1 MKNRIKFTTLILS
14 GIFALI
20 CLLAS
25 CSGSANPDTPS
36 DGKTYYKVT
45 FDSDGGS
52 SVATQKVESGQTATK
67 PDAPTKT
74 DYDFEGWFL
83 GDTLYDFNTPVE
95 ANIKLKAK
103 WEIAIYTITFDSDG
117 GSDVDKKYVT
127 AGKTVEE
134 PDAPGKQGYGFYGWY
149 NGETEYDFSS
159 AVHSD
164 LTLKAKWGPV
174 KAKEVTNE
182 TIIKAIETLTE
193 SKVLKATG
201 EFSHELIRE
210 VNKALKALY
219 EEKPA
224 VLVSLDLSEVTGLTE
239 LESVPM
245 SSYYYNYYNNSFYE
259 CRNLESIILP
269 NILQTI
275 GANSFSFCSNLTSI
289 SIPKGVT
296 NIGEE
301 AFYDCYNLT
310 SITIPDSVTSIGKSA
325 FSSCY
330 NLDYLLYEG
339 TLEQWCMIDI
349 LSPGWSNVDFYINNI
364 SQSNITIPDS
374 ITSIGDYAFYGCF
387 ALTSI
392 TIPDSVTSIGNY
404 AFYGCSSLTSITI
417 PDNVTSIGDYTFN
430 GCSSLTSIT
439 IPANVTSIGN
449 YAFSVCSD
457 LTSLTIPANVTSI
470 GDYAFSNCS
479 SLTSLTIPDSVTSIG
494 DNIFDRCIT
503 LKEITIPF
511 ISGKL
516 PESVKKA
523 TIIGDKIVDNAFA
536 GCSNLTTIIISD
548 GVTSIGNYAFKDCSC
563 LISITIPDSVTSIG
577 FEAFKGCSSLTNIT
591 IPDSITYIQSFAFSD
606 CLSLKNLFYE
616 GSLEQ
621 WCMIDI
627 GYPGWLNVDFYI
639 NNIKQSNITIPDSF
653 TSIGNYTFY
662 NFSGLTSITIP
673 NTITKIN
680 LGAFQGC
687 SGLTSIT
694 IPDSVK
700 SIGTAA
706 FCNCSGLTSITI
718 PDSVTLIER
727 YAFENCSSLNSVIFS
742 HPDSWT
748 IDNGRTYLPESI
760 LSNAT
765 TAAQYL
771 TDKYYNSDFRRKK

>member
-1 MKNRIKFTTLILS
+1 MKNRIKFTALILS

-20 CLLAS
+20 CLLVS

-36 DGKTYYKVT
+36 DGKTYFTVT

-52 SVATQKVESGQTATK
+52 TVATQKVESGQTATK

-83 GDTLYDFNTPVE
+83 GDTLYNFNTPVE
-95 ANIKLKAK
+95 ANINLKAK

-117 GSDVDKKYVT
+117 GSDVEKEYVT
-127 AGKTVEE
+127 AGKTIEE

-149 NGETEYDFSS
+149 LGETEYDFSS

-182 TIIKAIETLTE
+182 TIVKAIETLTE

-210 VNKALKALY
+210 VNTTLKELY
-219 EEKPA
+219 EEKPSI
-224 VLVSLDLSEVTGLTE
+224 LVSLDLSEVTGLTE

-245 SSYYYNYYNNSFYE
+245 SLYYYNVSFYE

-296 NIGEE
+296 NIGKE
-301 AFYDCYNLT
+301 AFCDCYNLT

-374 ITSIGDYAFYGCF
+374 F
-387 ALTSI
+387 
-392 TIPDSVTSIGNY
+392 TSIGNY
-404 AFYGCSSLTSITI
+404 A
-417 PDNVTSIGDYTFN
+417 
-430 GCSSLTSIT
+430 
-439 IPANVTSIGN
+439 
-449 YAFSVCSD
+449 
-457 LTSLTIPANVTSI
+457 
-470 GDYAFSNCS
+470 
-479 SLTSLTIPDSVTSIG
+479 
-494 DNIFDRCIT
+494 
-503 LKEITIPF
+503 
-511 ISGKL
+511 
-516 PESVKKA
+516 
-523 TIIGDKIVDNAFA
+523 
-536 GCSNLTTIIISD
+536 
-548 GVTSIGNYAFKDCSC
+548 
-563 LISITIPDSVTSIG
+563 
-577 FEAFKGCSSLTNIT
+577 
-591 IPDSITYIQSFAFSD
+591 
-606 CLSLKNLFYE
+606 
-616 GSLEQ
+616 
-621 WCMIDI
+621 
-627 GYPGWLNVDFYI
+627 
-639 NNIKQSNITIPDSF
+639 
-653 TSIGNYTFY
+653 FY

-680 LGAFQGC
+680 LAAFQGC

-694 IPDSVK
+694 IPD
-700 SIGTAA
+700 
-706 FCNCSGLTSITI
+706 N
-718 PDSVTLIER
+718 VTLIEWG
-727 YAFENCSSLNSVIFS
+727 AFENCSGLNSVIFT

-748 IDNGRTYLPESI
+748 IDNGRTYLPKSI
-760 LSNAT
+760 LSNTT

-771 TDKYYNSDFRRKK
+771 TDKYCHSDFRRKK